1 MPVEETEELDTSVI
15 INPNARTLRS
25 GTTIVQQEEQDEE
38 QGGEQEEE
46 QEELAIESE
55 TGTSLNPTETVKEE
69 QTSETP
75 QTPVVDEE
83 VSGQKC
89 NWMNNE

>member
-38 QGGEQEEE
+38 QEGEQEEM
-46 QEELAIESE
+46 AIESE
-55 TGTSLNPTETVKEE
+55 TRTSLNPTETVKEE
-69 QTSETP
+69 LTSETP

>member
-38 QGGEQEEE
+38 QGGEQEE
-46 QEELAIESE
+46 LAIESE

-69 QTSETP
+69 QTTETP